1 MKNALLLLLA
11 FAFIGLTSCAE
22 DSLESQTEFEALVQR
37 TSVTVNVSHQLW
49 SDEPA
54 DAIGCHMSGLSF
66 ILFLED
72 AAVSIFRKEEGGV
85 DDSGFPRTTGLTN
98 RSGSIT
104 FADLEPGEYT
114 IVVISSEYGEKS
126 RDIQVYENV
135 ESLITFRF

>member
-1 MKNALLLLLA
+1 MKNALLFLFCLSVV
-11 FAFIGLTSCAE
+11 GLTSCAK
-22 DSLESQTEFEALVQR
+22 DDLESQTEFEALVQR

-72 AAVSIFRKEEGGV
+72 AAVSIFKKEDGGV
-85 DDSGFPRTTGLTN
+85 DDSGFQRTTGLTN

-104 FADLEPGEYT
+104 FADLEPGVYT
-114 IVVISSEYGEKS
+114 IVVISSEHGEKS

-135 ESLITFRF
+135 ESLVTFRF